1 MVQQTLQ
8 SSDKRTS
15 GHLIIK

>member
-15 GHLIIK
+15 SHLIIK